1 MVIPVNDKILIK
13 RLKRK
18 TKTQQEISAENFE
31 KWVSYWRAN
40 PHRFITD
47 YLGLTL
53 YDFQKVLIYQM
64 NKYPNFIFVASRGLA
79 KSTLTLLYAL
89 ERAVLYP
96 GQRILVVCPVKSQS
110 RNFIKKVEEFKRESA
125 NLRSEIDEV
134 KTGVNESSITFKNG
148 SVIFTAPYSENALG
162 IRCNILIVD
171 EFVRTEKEVIT
182 RVFVPMLTSPRLPP
196 YRSLTTKE
204 KEKLPEEPQRQL
216 YLSSIRGAEE
226 WSYKEFEKYIEYMLK
241 GNMDY
246 ITIALPYH
254 FGVKNK
260 FITRKIVEQSFRDN
274 QESLELL
281 KAEYMGIPERGS
293 GNSFFKYAI
302 MDKARTNSKA
312 LYCMSDEEFIEYK
325 DNMDK
330 WLYYQE
336 KLPNEIRILTMD
348 VALIESPKNDNTSF
362 WIIRLIPSGGK
373 YEKIIAY
380 GESMHGINSLLQ
392 TKRAKQLFYELQ
404 CDWFVLDCQG
414 SGIGVFDS
422 CTDET
427 YDEVRDIQYPAW
439 TVINYDDIKMTNRTI
454 SQNAIPLIYSVKT
467 PIQLKSEMFMNMR
480 NALSTG
486 DVQLLVETQE
496 AVEYLMKVFKFYKIK
511 EEDLRNRLLNPYVQ
525 TNMLINEAIN
535 LEQIVTQGYI
545 NLKEKSGR
553 RKDRVMSLAYGLY
566 YSKILEDEY
575 KNKRSKEDIL
585 SYVLF
590 A

>member
-1 MVIPVNDKILIK
+1 M
-13 RLKRK
+13 
-18 TKTQQEISAENFE
+18 
-31 KWVSYWRAN
+31 
-40 PHRFITD
+40 
-47 YLGLTL
+47 
-53 YDFQKVLIYQM
+53 
-64 NKYPNFIFVASRGLA
+64 
-79 KSTLTLLYAL
+79 
-89 ERAVLYP
+89 
-96 GQRILVVCPVKSQS
+96 
-110 RNFIKKVEEFKRESA
+110 
-125 NLRSEIDEV
+125 
-134 KTGVNESSITFKNG
+134 
-148 SVIFTAPYSENALG
+148 
-162 IRCNILIVD
+162 IRCNILIID

-196 YRSLTTKE
+196 YRGLTTKE

-226 WSYKEFEKYIEYMLK
+226 WSYKEFEKYIDYMLK
-241 GNMDY
+241 GNTDY

-293 GNSFFKYAI
+293 GNSFFKYAV

-312 LYCMSDEEFIEYK
+312 LYCMNNEEFAEFK
-325 DNMDK
+325 DDREK
-330 WLYYQE
+330 WTYYQE

-348 VALIESPKNDNTSF
+348 VAVIESPKNDNTSF
-362 WIIRLIPSGGK
+362 WIIRLIPSSGK
-373 YEKIIAY
+373 YEKIVAY
-380 GESMHGINSLLQ
+380 GESMHGVNSLLQ
-392 TKRAKQLFYELQ
+392 AKRAKQLFYEMQ
-404 CDWFVLDCQG
+404 CDYFVLDCQG
-414 SGIGVFDS
+414 AGIGVFDS
-422 CTDET
+422 CTTET
-427 YDEVRDIQYPAW
+427 YDEARDIQYPAW

-454 SQNAIPLIYSVKT
+454 SPNAVPLIYSVKT

-496 AVEYLMKVFKFYKIK
+496 AVDYLIKVFKFYKVK
-511 EEDLRNRLLNPYVQ
+511 EEELRNRLLNPYVQ

-535 LEQIVTQGYI
+535 LEQVVTQGYI

-566 YSKILEDEY
+566 YAKLLEDEY
-575 KNKRSKEDIL
+575 KNKRDNDDIL
-585 SYVLF
+585 KYIMF